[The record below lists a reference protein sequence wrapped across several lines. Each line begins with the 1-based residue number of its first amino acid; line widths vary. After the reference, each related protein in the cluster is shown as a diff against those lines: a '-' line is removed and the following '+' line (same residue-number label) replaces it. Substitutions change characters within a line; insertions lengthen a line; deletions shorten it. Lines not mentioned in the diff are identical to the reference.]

1 MSREN
6 KKLSHKQ
13 WNQNR
18 QDRYKEMS
26 HANPDLENG
35 PHWNPVDFPAD
46 GLESYEDYDQ
56 DDKEEDEND
65 EEQDQE
71 SNDDANYD

>member
-1 MSREN
+1 
-6 KKLSHKQ
+6 
-13 WNQNR
+13 
-18 QDRYKEMS
+18 MS
-26 HANPDLENG
+26 HANPDLEND

-46 GLESYEDYDQ
+46 GLESNEGYEQ